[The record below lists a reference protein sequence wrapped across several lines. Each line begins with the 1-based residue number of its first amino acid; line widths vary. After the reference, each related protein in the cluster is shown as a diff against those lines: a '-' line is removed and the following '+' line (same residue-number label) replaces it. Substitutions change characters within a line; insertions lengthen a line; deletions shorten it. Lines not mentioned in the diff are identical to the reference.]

1 MTAVSMQG
9 IDLPD
14 RKQLTFDAA
23 ERVVEA
29 ALSAARADGLRVSIA
44 VLDDGGHLMR
54 FVRMD
59 GIHPGTVAVAQAK
72 ASTAFL
78 FRRPTRGFAEA
89 VAAGQTGLLALP
101 GVLPFPGGLP
111 LFGGGAVVG
120 AIVGAIGV
128 SGATPDQDEQIA
140 AAGAAVLAKEPT

>member
-1 MTAVSMQG
+1 MTGNQSQA
-9 IDLPD
+9 INLPD
-14 RKQLTFDAA
+14 RKLLTFDAA

-29 ALSAARADGLRVSIA
+29 ALAAAQAGGLRVSIA
-44 VLDDGGHLMR
+44 VVDDGGHLMR

-59 GIHPGTVAVAQAK
+59 GVHPGTVAVAQAK
-72 ASTAFL
+72 ASTAIL

-89 VAAGQTGLLALP
+89 VAAGQTGVLALP

-120 AIVGAIGV
+120 GIGV

-140 AAGAAVLAKEPT
+140 AAGAALLAKEPS